1 MTASANNL
9 LLTGGT
15 HTLDAG
21 YSGDGVS
28 YNPSTS
34 TPINVVVNPA
44 STTMTLAAPSP
55 VKLGMDTTFVST
67 LSTATFGAGIAGLTG
82 QVVYTIRIN
91 GAAPVTIGTVSL
103 VKTGT
108 STYTATLSYR
118 PPTTGDYSI
127 SARYTGDTNFAVAAG
142 TITQAFRVNRVVVQR
157 FYAIAP
163 GTGSFIQLFSTT
175 TNTQMA
181 ILRPLGASYTGGFR
195 VNTTGDVT
203 GDGVA
208 DLVFTP
214 KTGSYV
220 RIVDGRTLNN
230 IGGFYAFTPSFGLPV
245 NITTGDVNGDF
256 RDDIIVAPGGSG
268 AAPTVKVFNGANL
281 SQVLWSKLAYAS
293 TFLGGVTLATADV
306 NNDGRADVIT
316 GPMNG
321 GPANVR
327 VFNGINGNLLK
338 SFVVAAYGSSFSG
351 GIFVAANVAANTG
364 AVEIITSVNKGLP
377 QVVVTNYSTL
387 ATRASFYAFSSTYQ
401 GGCRITVADTNG
413 DGIKELLV
421 GVGPNAGPLVARYNS
436 NYQRI
441 DQFFAFGPAETLSYN
456 SGLFLG

>member
-1 MTASANNL
+1 
-9 LLTGGT
+9 
-15 HTLDAG
+15 
-21 YSGDGVS
+21 
-28 YNPSTS
+28 
-34 TPINVVVNPA
+34 
-44 STTMTLAAPSP
+44 
-55 VKLGMDTTFVST
+55 
-67 LSTATFGAGIAGLTG
+67 
-82 QVVYTIRIN
+82 
-91 GAAPVTIGTVSL
+91 
-103 VKTGT
+103 
-108 STYTATLSYR
+108 
-118 PPTTGDYSI
+118 
-127 SARYTGDTNFAVAAG
+127 
-142 TITQAFRVNRVVVQR
+142 
-157 FYAIAP
+157 
-163 GTGSFIQLFSTT
+163 
-175 TNTQMA
+175 
-181 ILRPLGASYTGGFR
+181 
-195 VNTTGDVT
+195 
-203 GDGVA
+203 
-208 DLVFTP
+208 
-214 KTGSYV
+214 
-220 RIVDGRTLNN
+220 
-230 IGGFYAFTPSFGLPV
+230 
-245 NITTGDVNGDF
+245 
-256 RDDIIVAPGGSG
+256 
-268 AAPTVKVFNGANL
+268 
-281 SQVLWSKLAYAS
+281 VLWSKLAYAS